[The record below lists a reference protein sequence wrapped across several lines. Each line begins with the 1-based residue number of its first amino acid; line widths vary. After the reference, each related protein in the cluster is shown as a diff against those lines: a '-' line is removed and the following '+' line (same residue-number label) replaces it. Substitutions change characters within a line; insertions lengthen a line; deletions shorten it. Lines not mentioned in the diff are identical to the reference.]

1 MKKILA
7 LVLAAMMVLSM
18 VACAPAEQTKTP
30 GDTTKEFTIK
40 VWTPTEDQAEGNSW
54 LAAMEEK
61 FAAAHP
67 EYKITWENATMSE
80 GDAGNA
86 VIADVTASADVF
98 MFANDQLGK
107 LVQAGGLSKL
117 VGDFETQ
124 VKNDNIQFMIDTVTH
139 TDDALYAFPVT
150 NNTWFMYYNTDVFTA
165 DDVKSLDTMLTKGKV
180 YLPFATGWTSGCI
193 FLGCGGSIF
202 GESGRDASVGIDF
215 SSAKGGYTAAKKM
228 IELVGNANVVAGG
241 MDISKLKNGEVGAAF
256 SGSWDAATLKETL
269 GDKLGVAMLPTF
281 TADGKEYQ
289 MTAMSGSK
297 CVGVNPNSNSVD
309 GKQLACTEFAAFL
322 ASEEAQLA
330 RYEMRGVIPA
340 HKNLKNNEK
349 IAADPVAIAEI
360 DTIAKASVIQSALPE
375 MGNYWSPVETIGKN
389 IIAGD
394 VDMSNYQKA
403 VDDMNNLL
411 NSDGL

>member
-1 MKKILA
+1 
-7 LVLAAMMVLSM
+7 
-18 VACAPAEQTKTP
+18 
-30 GDTTKEFTIK
+30 
-40 VWTPTEDQAEGNSW
+40 
-54 LAAMEEK
+54 
-61 FAAAHP
+61 
-67 EYKITWENATMSE
+67 
-80 GDAGNA
+80 
-86 VIADVTASADVF
+86 
-98 MFANDQLGK
+98 
-107 LVQAGGLSKL
+107 
-117 VGDFETQ
+117 
-124 VKNDNIQFMIDTVTH
+124 
-139 TDDALYAFPVT
+139 
-150 NNTWFMYYNTDVFTA
+150 
-165 DDVKSLDTMLTKGKV
+165 
-180 YLPFATGWTSGCI
+180 
-193 FLGCGGSIF
+193 
-202 GESGRDASVGIDF
+202 
-215 SSAKGGYTAAKKM
+215 
-228 IELVGNANVVAGG
+228 
-241 MDISKLKNGEVGAAF
+241 
-256 SGSWDAATLKETL
+256 
-269 GDKLGVAMLPTF
+269 
-281 TADGKEYQ
+281 